1 MQPIAKLTSQEH
13 AAFTLLE
20 QEARC
25 SFATDYDSLG
35 CFNISKHEIRL
46 QSRVPIYSHPYRKSL
61 REREMLNLEIKK
73 LIEAKI
79 IRPSRSPV
87 IFVPKKD
94 GSVRMCVDYRRLNLK
109 QYPSFGRCK
118 CCPWFSNV
126 YGFHK
131 KFHCLVLS

>member
-1 MQPIAKLTSQEH
+1 MQPIAKLTPQEH

-25 SFATDYDSLG
+25 SFATDFDSLG

-73 LIEAKI
+73 LKQKL
-79 IRPSRSPV
+79 
-87 IFVPKKD
+87 FVRLVHHMLHQSFLYQRKMAPFA
-94 GSVRMCVDYRRLNLK
+94 CVSITD
-109 QYPSFGRCK
+109 
-118 CCPWFSNV
+118 V
-126 YGFHK
+126 
-131 KFHCLVLS
+131 